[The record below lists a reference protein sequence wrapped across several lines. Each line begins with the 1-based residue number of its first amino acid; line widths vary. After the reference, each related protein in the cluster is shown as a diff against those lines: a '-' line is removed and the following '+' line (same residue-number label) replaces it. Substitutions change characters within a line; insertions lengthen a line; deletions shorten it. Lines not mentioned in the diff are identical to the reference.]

1 MLGLGSFTYLYLLL
15 QALEL
20 LRDGIIFTTFIL
32 VIIAVIT
39 GDEGDEGFHLG
50 DLTLQIGNTVV
61 VLGDPLVEG
70 VGAQRPVELLLQ
82 VGNLGVS
89 LDEGSTEGLDFFV
102 LADEVL

>member
-1 MLGLGSFTYLYLLL
+1 MALGDFTYLYLLL

-20 LRDGIIFTTFIL
+20 LKDGIAFASFIL
-32 VIIAVIT
+32 VTIVVIT

-61 VLGDPLVEG
+61 VLGDPLVKG
-70 VGAQRPVELLLQ
+70 VGVQRPVELLLQ

-89 LDEGSTEGLDFFV
+89 LGEGSTEGLDFLVF
-102 LADEVL
+102 ADELL